1 MNLDELQRA
10 VWEVIQQPL
19 TKSEGMKSHLPDGRS
34 TREVVEEIVKPNDR
48 LTSFERLEI
57 YNRQYWFRIL
67 SVLAED
73 FPGLRAILGERQFE
87 KLAGAYLAECPSES
101 FTLRNLGARL
111 PSWLMKHL
119 EYVEKVERIAMDM
132 ARLEWADIQAFD
144 SAELPA
150 LTQDDLKSLGED
162 PKFTLQPHL
171 QLLDLSY
178 PVDDLLLSIRHN
190 DGESEIA
197 SNAVTE
203 RTRRTK
209 IRQSSLP
216 KPEKVRLA
224 VYRLDHSVYFKRLD
238 PEAFALL
245 RALQEGKTLSAA
257 IEASVKWTNRNV
269 EHVTGKLHD
278 WFAKWSSLKWF
289 CRPQES

>member
-1 MNLDELQRA
+1 MNLEELQRA
-10 VWEVIQQPL
+10 VWEVVQQPL
-19 TKSEGMKSHLPDGRS
+19 TKSEGMKPHLPDGRA
-34 TREVVEEIVKPNDR
+34 TREVVDAIVKPNDR

-67 SVLAED
+67 SALADD

-87 KLAGAYLAECPSES
+87 KLATAYLIDCPSES

-111 PSWLMKHL
+111 PGWLVKHL
-119 EYVEKVERIAMDM
+119 EYVEKVERIAVDM
-132 ARLEWADIQAFD
+132 VRLEWADMEAFD
-144 SAELPA
+144 TADLPA
-150 LTQDDLKSLGED
+150 LTQEDLAALGED
-162 PKFTLQPHL
+162 PHFHLQPHL
-171 QLLDLSY
+171 RLLDLSY

-216 KPEKVRLA
+216 KPKKVFLA
-224 VYRLDHSVYFKRLD
+224 VYRLDHSIYFKRLD

-245 RALQEGKTLSAA
+245 RALREGKPLSAA
-257 IEASVKWTNRNV
+257 IEASVKWANRNV
-269 EHVTGKLHD
+269 SDITSNLHD
-278 WFAKWSSLKWF
+278 WFAKWSALNWF
-289 CRPQES
+289 CRA